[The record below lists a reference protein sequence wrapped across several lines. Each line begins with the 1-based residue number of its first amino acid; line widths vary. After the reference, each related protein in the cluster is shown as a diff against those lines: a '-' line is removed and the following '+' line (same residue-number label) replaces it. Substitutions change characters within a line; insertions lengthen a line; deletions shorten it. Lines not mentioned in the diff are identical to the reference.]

1 MGLAERRRALG
12 YSQEKLAQLLGVD
25 RTTVGRWENGR
36 VHPQPP
42 QRRGLADAL
51 EVSLEE
57 LNALLGLRRDAVRE
71 PVGHQPSEPP
81 NAGDPDDMI
90 RRAFLRMLTVSGA
103 LTALPAAEAEALTE
117 GVRSGVPADFAR
129 MNSHLWQV
137 YQLSRCKGAVYPV
150 VRDQLATL
158 NEALAV
164 HRGSVEPLLHA
175 AADLF
180 QLAGEVAFDA
190 GRYSDAA
197 ASYALA
203 ASVGRDARAYDLWAC
218 ALVRH
223 AYVDM
228 SEHRHHQAAQMLRAA
243 ERLAARGDESLS
255 TCQWVASVQAEVYA
269 DLGDLDACERAMD
282 RAETVLDLGANSVN
296 GGWLRFDGARL
307 AEERGS
313 RYEPAFQF
321 PPPYL
326 ESQRRASSAASRSSS
341 RSARPTRWPPLWCA
355 DSSAGVTSQRV
366 TGVVKADTAKPDA
379 PVVRKLRRFT
389 ELQNEVATPTA
400 SAGSRGKSNPTFAS
414 GVSASFLATKISF
427 INAMAEVCE
436 TAGAD
441 VRELAEIVGHD
452 VRRPIGRRRGCPPVA
467 ASHGVAAVQQSGPRV
482 PCRAGGGGQGHRR
495 SRGT

>member
-36 VHPQPP
+36 VHPQPL

-57 LNALLGLRRDAVRE
+57 LNALLGLRRDAARE

-90 RRAFLRMLTVSGA
+90 RRAFLRILTVSGA

-243 ERLAARGDESLS
+243 ERLAARGDQSLS

-282 RAETVLDLGANSVN
+282 RAEAVLDLGANSVN

-313 RYEPAFQF
+313 RYVQ
-321 PPPYL
+321 L
-326 ESQRRASSAASRSSS
+326 GR
-341 RSARPTRWPPLWCA
+341 L
-355 DSSAGVTSQRV
+355 D
-366 TGVVKADTAKPDA
+366 
-379 PVVRKLRRFT
+379 
-389 ELQNEVATPTA
+389 
-400 SAGSRGKSNPTFAS
+400 
-414 GVSASFLATKISF
+414 LA
-427 INAMAEVCE
+427 E
-436 TAGAD
+436 TALEQALTQTA
-441 VRELAEIVGHD
+441 LAPGQSY
-452 VRRPIGRRRGCPPVA
+452 RRRGAVLTDMAAIGAKRRDPEQIVA
-467 ASHGVAAVQQSGPRV
+467 CGKEAVSLARASDSGYLARRLRGLCDEFGPLSRDHRVAELGAEIAALSTP
-482 PCRAGGGGQGHRR
+482 
-495 SRGT
+495 

>member
-36 VHPQPP
+36 AHPQPP

-57 LNALLGLRRDAVRE
+57 LNALLGLRRGAARE
-71 PVGHQPSEPP
+71 SVGHQPSEPP

-90 RRAFLRMLTVSGA
+90 RRAFLRILTVSGA

-164 HRGSVEPLLHA
+164 PRGSVEPLLHA

-228 SEHRHHQAAQMLRAA
+228 SEHRHRQAAQMLRAA
-243 ERLAARGDESLS
+243 ERLAARGDQSLS

-282 RAETVLDLGANSVN
+282 RAEAVLDLGADSVN

-313 RYEPAFQF
+313 RYVQ
-321 PPPYL
+321 L
-326 ESQRRASSAASRSSS
+326 GR
-341 RSARPTRWPPLWCA
+341 L
-355 DSSAGVTSQRV
+355 D
-366 TGVVKADTAKPDA
+366 
-379 PVVRKLRRFT
+379 
-389 ELQNEVATPTA
+389 
-400 SAGSRGKSNPTFAS
+400 
-414 GVSASFLATKISF
+414 LA
-427 INAMAEVCE
+427 E
-436 TAGAD
+436 TALEQALTQTA
-441 VRELAEIVGHD
+441 LAPGQSY
-452 VRRPIGRRRGCPPVA
+452 RRRGAVLTDMAAIGAKRRDPEQIVA
-467 ASHGVAAVQQSGPRV
+467 CGKEAVSLARASDSGYLARRLRGLCDEFGPLSRDHRVAELGAEIAALSTP
-482 PCRAGGGGQGHRR
+482 
-495 SRGT
+495 

>member
-1 MGLAERRRALG
+1 MSESGAMGLAERRRALG

-57 LNALLGLRRDAVRE
+57 LNALLGLRRDAARE

-90 RRAFLRMLTVSGA
+90 RRAFLRILTVSGA

-243 ERLAARGDESLS
+243 ERLAARGDQSLS

-282 RAETVLDLGANSVN
+282 RAEAVLDLGANSVN

-313 RYEPAFQF
+313 RYVQ
-321 PPPYL
+321 L
-326 ESQRRASSAASRSSS
+326 GR
-341 RSARPTRWPPLWCA
+341 L
-355 DSSAGVTSQRV
+355 D
-366 TGVVKADTAKPDA
+366 
-379 PVVRKLRRFT
+379 
-389 ELQNEVATPTA
+389 
-400 SAGSRGKSNPTFAS
+400 
-414 GVSASFLATKISF
+414 LA
-427 INAMAEVCE
+427 E
-436 TAGAD
+436 TALEQALTQTA
-441 VRELAEIVGHD
+441 LAPGQSY
-452 VRRPIGRRRGCPPVA
+452 RRRGAVLTDMAAIGAKRRDPEQIVA
-467 ASHGVAAVQQSGPRV
+467 CGKEAVSLARASDSGYLARRLRGLCDEFGPLSRDHRVAELGAEI
-482 PCRAGGGGQGHRR
+482 AAL
-495 SRGT
+495 GTP

>member
-36 VHPQPP
+36 VHPQPL

-57 LNALLGLRRDAVRE
+57 LNALFGLRRDAARE

-90 RRAFLRMLTVSGA
+90 RRAFLRILTVSGA

-243 ERLAARGDESLS
+243 ERLAARGDQSLS

-282 RAETVLDLGANSVN
+282 RAEAVLDLGANSVN

-313 RYEPAFQF
+313 RYVQ
-321 PPPYL
+321 L
-326 ESQRRASSAASRSSS
+326 GR
-341 RSARPTRWPPLWCA
+341 L
-355 DSSAGVTSQRV
+355 D
-366 TGVVKADTAKPDA
+366 
-379 PVVRKLRRFT
+379 
-389 ELQNEVATPTA
+389 
-400 SAGSRGKSNPTFAS
+400 
-414 GVSASFLATKISF
+414 LA
-427 INAMAEVCE
+427 E
-436 TAGAD
+436 TALEQALTQTA
-441 VRELAEIVGHD
+441 LAPGQSY
-452 VRRPIGRRRGCPPVA
+452 RRRGAVLTDMAAIGAKRRDPEQIVA
-467 ASHGVAAVQQSGPRV
+467 CGKEAVSLARASDSGYLARRLRGLCDEFGPLSRDHRVAELGAEIAALSTP
-482 PCRAGGGGQGHRR
+482 
-495 SRGT
+495 